1 MIGDRGFNP
10 HWFIGIVE
18 HVEPGQDG
26 RLKVRCFG
34 YHPTDTS
41 LETVTTRDLP
51 WAYIVN
57 GNFNRMFNWP
67 EKGTL
72 VFGFF
77 MDGRDAQH
85 PFVLGSISGGL
96 YTSLPRDVTG
106 TAQDINAETIKG
118 AAYDPCAAYNDLRS
132 SGLSH
137 NHAIGVLANIH
148 RESGFN
154 PSIAEIGGGGG
165 IGLFQYTYPSRKEA
179 FVNAVPDWQTNPVG
193 QVRYAINSDP
203 EGVKFANRSFSTPT
217 EAANYFTRYF
227 ENPREDIQE
236 QYINGGG
243 NAALVESYE
252 AQIAQC
258 ANGSTTTPT
267 SGVQ

>member
-1 MIGDRGFNP
+1 MISERGFNP

-18 HVEPGQDG
+18 QVEAAGDG

-41 LETVTTRDLP
+41 LDTVTTDDLP
-51 WAYIVN
+51 WAYVVN

-67 EKGTL
+67 ERGTL

-85 PFVLGSISGGL
+85 PFVIGSISGGL

-106 TAQDINAETIKG
+106 VTQDFDTTPVTNTT
-118 AAYDPCAAYNDLRS
+118 YDPCAAYADLRN

-137 NHAIGVLANIH
+137 NHAIGALVNIH

-154 PSIAEIGGGGG
+154 PGVLEVGGGGG
-165 IGLFQYTYPSRKEA
+165 VGLFQYTFPSRKEA
-179 FVNAVPDWQTNPVG
+179 FIAAVPDWQTNPTG

-203 EGVKFANRSFSTPT
+203 EGVKFANRSFTSAT

-243 NAALVESYE
+243 NAALVSSYE

-258 ANGSTTTPT
+258 SSGS
-267 SGVQ
+267 GQQ

>member
-1 MIGDRGFNP
+1 MISDRGLNP

-18 HVEPGQDG
+18 RVESGGDG

-41 LETVTTRDLP
+41 LETVEPEDLP
-51 WAYIVN
+51 WAYVVN

-96 YTSLPRDVTG
+96 YTSLPKDVTG
-106 TAQDINAETIKG
+106 VAQDFDAEAVTD
-118 AAYDPCAAYNDLRS
+118 APYDPCSAYNDLRNT
-132 SGLSH
+132 GLSH

-148 RESGFN
+148 RESRFIPGVLE
-154 PSIAEIGGGGG
+154 AGGGGG

-179 FVNAVPDWQTNPVG
+179 FIAGVPDWQTNPAG
-193 QVRYAINSDP
+193 QIRYAINSDP
-203 EGVKFANRSFSTPT
+203 EGIKFAQRSFSTPT
-217 EAANYFTRYF
+217 EAANHFTRYF
-227 ENPREDIQE
+227 ENPREDIQD

-243 NAALVESYE
+243 NAALVSSYE
-252 AQIAQC
+252 EQISQC
-258 ANGSTTTPT
+258 ANAAGS
-267 SGVQ
+267 SRF

>member
-1 MIGDRGFNP
+1 MISERGFNP

-18 HVEPGQDG
+18 QVEAAGDG

-41 LETVTTRDLP
+41 LDTVTTDDLP
-51 WAYIVN
+51 WAYVVN

-67 EKGTL
+67 ERGTL

-106 TAQDINAETIKG
+106 VTQDFDATPVTNTT
-118 AAYDPCAAYNDLRS
+118 YDPCSAYSDLRN

-137 NHAIGVLANIH
+137 NHAIGVLVNIH

-154 PSIAEIGGGGG
+154 PGILEVGGGGG
-165 IGLFQYTYPSRKEA
+165 VGLFQYTFPSRKEA
-179 FVNAVPDWQTNPVG
+179 FITAVPDWQTNPTG

-203 EGVKFANRSFSTPT
+203 EGVKFAKRSFTSAT

-258 ANGSTTTPT
+258 S
-267 SGVQ
+267 SGAGPQ

>member
-1 MIGDRGFNP
+1 MIGDRGFHP

-18 HVEPGQDG
+18 EVEAKGDG

-34 YHPTDTS
+34 YHPTDTAD
-41 LETVTTRDLP
+41 ETVATEDLP
-51 WAYIVN
+51 WAYVVN
-57 GNFNRMFNWP
+57 ANFNRMFNWP
-67 EKGTL
+67 EKNTL

-85 PFVLGSISGGL
+85 PFVIGSISGGL
-96 YTSLPRDVTG
+96 FTSLPRDVTG
-106 TAQDINAETIKG
+106 VAQEFDG
-118 AAYDPCAAYNDLRS
+118 DAAALSNTPYDPCTAYNDLRN

-137 NHAIGVLANIH
+137 NHAIGAMVNIH

-154 PSIAEIGGGGG
+154 PGILEVGGGGG
-165 IGLFQYTYPSRKEA
+165 IGLFQYTYPSRKSA
-179 FVNAVPDWQTNPVG
+179 FIAAVPDWQTNPVG

-203 EGVKFANRSFSTPT
+203 EGVKYANRNFATAT

-227 ENPREDIQE
+227 ENPRADIQE

-243 NAALVESYE
+243 NAALVASYE
-252 AQIAQC
+252 EQVKQC
-258 ANGSTTTPT
+258 SVDQQTGP
-267 SGVQ
+267 Q